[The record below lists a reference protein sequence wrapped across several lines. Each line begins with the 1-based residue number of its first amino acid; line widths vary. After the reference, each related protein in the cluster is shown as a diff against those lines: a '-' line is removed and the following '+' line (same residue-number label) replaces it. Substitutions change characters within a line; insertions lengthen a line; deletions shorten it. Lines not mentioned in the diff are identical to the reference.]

1 MSMDVQL
8 KAIGTFVVINSF
20 LFFLEILVNGFLI
33 GMFFDKLFVI
43 A

>member
-8 KAIGTFVVINSF
+8 KATGTFVVISSF
-20 LFFLEILVNGFLI
+20 LFLEILVNGFLI
-33 GMFFDKLFVI
+33 GMFFDELFVI